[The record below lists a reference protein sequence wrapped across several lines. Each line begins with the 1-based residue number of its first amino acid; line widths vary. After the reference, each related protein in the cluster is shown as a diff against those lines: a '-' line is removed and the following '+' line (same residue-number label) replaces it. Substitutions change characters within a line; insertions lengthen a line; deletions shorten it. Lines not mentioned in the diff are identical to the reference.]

1 MQEEIK
7 NALEILRDGGIILYP
22 TDTIWGIGCDATQ
35 PEAVEKIFK
44 LKHREE
50 SKSMIVLVEND
61 RQLEE
66 IIPEI
71 PEVAWD
77 IIDLAEKP
85 TTLILDNP
93 QKVAKNLIA
102 SDNTLGIRRTK
113 DDFCKRL
120 IQQMKRPLVSTSAN
134 ISGEESPLSFSEIS
148 PEILQGVDYVV
159 NLRQNEQAAYS
170 GSSIIKLAKN
180 GEVKVI
186 RI

>member
-7 NALEILRDGGIILYP
+7 NALEVLRNGGIILYP
-22 TDTIWGIGCDATQ
+22 TDTIWGIGCDAIQ

-44 LKHREE
+44 LKRREE
-50 SKSMIVLVEND
+50 SKSMIILVEND

-85 TTLILDNP
+85 TTLVLDKP
-93 QKVAKNLIA
+93 QKVAPNLIG

-113 DDFCKRL
+113 DEFCKRL
-120 IQQMKRPLVSTSAN
+120 IQQLKRPLVSTSAN
-134 ISGEESPLSFSEIS
+134 ISGEKSPLSFSEIS

>member
-7 NALEILRDGGIILYP
+7 NALEVLRNGGIILYP

-44 LKHREE
+44 LKRREE

-93 QKVAKNLIA
+93 QKVAPNLIG

-113 DDFCKRL
+113 DEFCKRL
-120 IQQMKRPLVSTSAN
+120 IQQLKRPLVSTSAN

>member
-1 MQEEIK
+1 M
-7 NALEILRDGGIILYP
+7 
-22 TDTIWGIGCDATQ
+22 
-35 PEAVEKIFK
+35 
-44 LKHREE
+44 
-50 SKSMIVLVEND
+50 
-61 RQLEE
+61 
-66 IIPEI
+66 
-71 PEVAWD
+71 
-77 IIDLAEKP
+77 AEKP